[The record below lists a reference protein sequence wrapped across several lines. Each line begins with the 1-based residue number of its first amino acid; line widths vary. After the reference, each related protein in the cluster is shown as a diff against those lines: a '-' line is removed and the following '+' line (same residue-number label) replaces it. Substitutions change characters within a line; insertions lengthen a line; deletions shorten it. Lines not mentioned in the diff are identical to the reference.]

1 MSTDYTLID
10 NFCTSRDP
18 SWLEKLH
25 YDTKQFFLTMSKF
38 VLDKQKGNQDIA
50 QLVVD
55 NLIVEGNVTISRL
68 GGRGKPWPQAPD
80 DYINVNVTSGSANKA
95 GGYFMKQV
103 SPMYLGPITRDIW
116 PMIGQMKAL
125 LFENYWQYS
134 KVFPDMKKPQ
144 IDTHGNVTPEWYRW
158 RREGFSETK
167 GHRHPRG
174 TKTNE
179 VMYVD
184 DRGHNHY
191 KYLRAIF
198 ALFGD
203 ESTDYER
210 MDYITSRKKVYVPL
224 YYELVV
230 RTPAFQALREDVKRG
245 KKVQILDLDA
255 PDTTQYITPDF
266 LKWAVNEHSPFGKPF
281 GHGYVVA
288 GALLGITPRDYT

>member
-1 MSTDYTLID
+1 
-10 NFCTSRDP
+10 
-18 SWLEKLH
+18 
-25 YDTKQFFLTMSKF
+25 MSKF

-55 NLIVEGNVTISRL
+55 NLIVEGNVTIARL

-95 GGYFMKQV
+95 GGYFMKHV

-116 PMIGQMKAL
+116 PMIGQLEAL
-125 LFENYWQYS
+125 LLENYWQYS

-144 IDTHGNVTPEWYRW
+144 IDSQGNVTPEWFRW
-158 RREGFSETK
+158 RRKGFSETK
-167 GHRHPRG
+167 GQRHPRG

-203 ESTDYER
+203 ESTGYEK

-266 LKWAVNEHSPFGKPF
+266 LRWAVNEHSPFGKPF